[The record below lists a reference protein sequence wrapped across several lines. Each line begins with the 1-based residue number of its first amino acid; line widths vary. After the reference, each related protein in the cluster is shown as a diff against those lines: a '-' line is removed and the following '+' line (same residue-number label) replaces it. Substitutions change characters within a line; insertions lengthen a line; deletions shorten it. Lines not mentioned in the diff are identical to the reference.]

1 MSHRWIV
8 TVIGKDRPGI
18 VAGVTKVLYQL
29 GCNLE
34 DSAMTRL
41 ESEFTI
47 MLIFE
52 APARVTAQRLQRA
65 FAAISRTLGLTVHLK
80 QLSSQESRAPAS
92 GGRRYMISVY
102 GADHPGIVYR
112 VSERL
117 AKAKVNILD
126 VHTHRTAPGRG
137 RGKASLYMLLL
148 DVELPARQSP
158 EALDR
163 TLRQLAKR
171 LGVEVNLRASEANVL

>member
-1 MSHRWIV
+1 
-8 TVIGKDRPGI
+8 
-18 VAGVTKVLYQL
+18 
-29 GCNLE
+29 
-34 DSAMTRL
+34 
-41 ESEFTI
+41 
-47 MLIFE
+47 
-52 APARVTAQRLQRA
+52 
-65 FAAISRTLGLTVHLK
+65 
-80 QLSSQESRAPAS
+80 
-92 GGRRYMISVY
+92 MISVY

-148 DVELPARQSP
+148 DVELPARQAP

-163 TLRQLAKR
+163 ALRQLAKR